1 MIFKTFQAELDGI
14 SNKIGFNKRSFAEWG
29 KQVSISFK
37 ESKSVINS
45 FKNALKTAFTVPRE
59 RKDWTKNKYEEIV
72 DKDNIDS
79 YISKLKEEDASGLA
93 QKIREQSVAVAEA
106 KDGWE
111 DYFAELKNNSQ
122 GYIVDLIKNTHDLSK
137 LTGEDLVK
145 ANQKARES
153 AIAHNE
159 QIKNMSLSA
168 KAGKVVFQSLAMAG
182 NMLAF
187 TLISKG
193 IELAA
198 KGIDRVINSA
208 KYAEKAFKDATD
220 SAKTFTRTIKDTQ
233 KNTANMESSVNSII
247 DRYAKLSQGVN
258 PFTNENTGLSTQ
270 EYEEFLDLNEQLAD
284 LFPSLTMD
292 YDENGKAILGLSG
305 SVDSVTESIRA
316 LVEQQKELAKAD
328 IRENVEQYFNGT
340 KDAPGAWKAL
350 EGRKQAVED
359 ANKELETMQEYYD
372 TMLHGGKWRIH
383 EDLAPFEKGAY
394 LIKIRDYFG
403 EDIASILESVM
414 SVEYNKGFLW
424 HYADVIIDSTK
435 LTETQKEQIT
445 ESYDTFYSELLA
457 KQKTATS
464 ELESQNAEFS
474 NNALFWLE
482 DLSFYEDSEI
492 YVKTAMQ
499 RLVKSIDW
507 SSYDPEALNYEGVK
521 AILQN
526 AVLTPFQVA
535 CNDPDQKAELTR
547 ALSDLFSVNPADMRI
562 DTLNDAFNTLAAILR
577 KNPLEL
583 KVALGFESENDIK
596 DRLNG
601 RVLQLLDGKYTSKLP
616 TGQPFKINDEGIK
629 SDEYASWLNATKDF
643 TIGQAELFLKTTRD
657 AENIEQALEKW
668 NAKLAEMAKE
678 YEDSNILSTKLTNSA
693 DSLDAFQSSVKSA
706 VDAYATLLSGNYS
719 STDLL
724 NSIQAINKAATDM
737 GKSIRWEEIDSLDA
751 LGDQIEEISQAY
763 ADSVL
768 SDAGLSKDSKFGQML
783 TDIIRA
789 SYQSEAALS
798 SLNTQIDSLQDSY
811 RNLNDIVDT
820 YNEHGHI
827 TFDQLQ
833 TLLDME
839 PRYLSCLVSEDGQLR
854 LNQDAMQE
862 LAAMRLADAKALI
875 IQQAV
880 TELGELAQKREKKA
894 VEDNTMALT
903 DNMETL
909 TTYERRIIDLLPG
922 LGLTGNEF
930 CRISNAI
937 NGAMQ
942 DGASDEDIDEVLRNA
957 AKKVKFITGMADGN
971 IDDMFGGFSSAAVS
985 ATEELNSYL
994 DAQEKALDAGKI
1006 SFREYC
1012 DSISSHIRKAY
1023 DNGKISAKEFWDYQ
1037 GQFLEKQKSSYDKVI
1052 SAVTRKLDGEI
1063 DALRDRQDEI
1073 DGFYESQISSLEETR
1088 KLLQENNDERKRQAD
1103 LQKALY
1109 EMERAHNQRT
1119 VLQYSEGMGM
1129 HYVSDPNAVR
1139 DAENSVA
1146 DARLNIRTAE
1156 IDSAISRLERQRDS
1170 EKSAI
1175 DEIIRNLEAYKA
1187 KWSEVSSAFEEAQED
1202 QLAAEILGQEW
1213 EADVL
1218 GMRIDT
1224 LSAFAE
1230 NYVNLQRTIADA
1242 AWESAKAQAEA
1253 QKLIN
1258 EQTSDAPGNRSAA
1271 IKKVADYGAGI
1282 ANALRD
1288 KFDLSKHPLKF
1299 HTGLKQGLVDTPSLN
1314 RDFKLVQDVGL
1325 GRNEVPAVLKK
1336 GEIVATQ
1343 EQVSNLAAGLR
1354 QAGSQT
1360 ILVNGMELRALQPGD
1375 ETYDLMQKWDT
1386 YFGRIDGNVEKLLP
1400 SSFFEQR
1407 EQVTASANHIVSNN
1421 VESHNRDVQ
1430 PTIHN
1435 EIHVTL
1441 PNVTNATSA
1450 ETLLKDL
1457 QSLGTKKLQVNW

>member
-1 MIFKTFQAELDGI
+1 
-14 SNKIGFNKRSFAEWG
+14 
-29 KQVSISFK
+29 
-37 ESKSVINS
+37 
-45 FKNALKTAFTVPRE
+45 
-59 RKDWTKNKYEEIV
+59 
-72 DKDNIDS
+72 
-79 YISKLKEEDASGLA
+79 
-93 QKIREQSVAVAEA
+93 
-106 KDGWE
+106 
-111 DYFAELKNNSQ
+111 
-122 GYIVDLIKNTHDLSK
+122 
-137 LTGEDLVK
+137 
-145 ANQKARES
+145 
-153 AIAHNE
+153 
-159 QIKNMSLSA
+159 
-168 KAGKVVFQSLAMAG
+168 
-182 NMLAF
+182 
-187 TLISKG
+187 
-193 IELAA
+193 
-198 KGIDRVINSA
+198 
-208 KYAEKAFKDATD
+208 
-220 SAKTFTRTIKDTQ
+220 
-233 KNTANMESSVNSII
+233 
-247 DRYAKLSQGVN
+247 
-258 PFTNENTGLSTQ
+258 
-270 EYEEFLDLNEQLAD
+270 
-284 LFPSLTMD
+284 
-292 YDENGKAILGLSG
+292 
-305 SVDSVTESIRA
+305 
-316 LVEQQKELAKAD
+316 
-328 IRENVEQYFNGT
+328 
-340 KDAPGAWKAL
+340 
-350 EGRKQAVED
+350 
-359 ANKELETMQEYYD
+359 
-372 TMLHGGKWRIH
+372 
-383 EDLAPFEKGAY
+383 
-394 LIKIRDYFG
+394 
-403 EDIASILESVM
+403 
-414 SVEYNKGFLW
+414 
-424 HYADVIIDSTK
+424 
-435 LTETQKEQIT
+435 
-445 ESYDTFYSELLA
+445 
-457 KQKTATS
+457 
-464 ELESQNAEFS
+464 
-474 NNALFWLE
+474 
-482 DLSFYEDSEI
+482 
-492 YVKTAMQ
+492 
-499 RLVKSIDW
+499 
-507 SSYDPEALNYEGVK
+507 
-521 AILQN
+521 
-526 AVLTPFQVA
+526 
-535 CNDPDQKAELTR
+535 
-547 ALSDLFSVNPADMRI
+547 
-562 DTLNDAFNTLAAILR
+562 
-577 KNPLEL
+577 
-583 KVALGFESENDIK
+583 
-596 DRLNG
+596 
-601 RVLQLLDGKYTSKLP
+601 
-616 TGQPFKINDEGIK
+616 
-629 SDEYASWLNATKDF
+629 
-643 TIGQAELFLKTTRD
+643 
-657 AENIEQALEKW
+657 
-668 NAKLAEMAKE
+668 
-678 YEDSNILSTKLTNSA
+678 
-693 DSLDAFQSSVKSA
+693 
-706 VDAYATLLSGNYS
+706 
-719 STDLL
+719 
-724 NSIQAINKAATDM
+724 
-737 GKSIRWEEIDSLDA
+737 
-751 LGDQIEEISQAY
+751 
-763 ADSVL
+763 
-768 SDAGLSKDSKFGQML
+768 
-783 TDIIRA
+783 
-789 SYQSEAALS
+789 
-798 SLNTQIDSLQDSY
+798 
-811 RNLNDIVDT
+811 
-820 YNEHGHI
+820 
-827 TFDQLQ
+827 
-833 TLLDME
+833 
-839 PRYLSCLVSEDGQLR
+839 
-854 LNQDAMQE
+854 
-862 LAAMRLADAKALI
+862 
-875 IQQAV
+875 
-880 TELGELAQKREKKA
+880 
-894 VEDNTMALT
+894 
-903 DNMETL
+903 
-909 TTYERRIIDLLPG
+909 
-922 LGLTGNEF
+922 
-930 CRISNAI
+930 
-937 NGAMQ
+937 
-942 DGASDEDIDEVLRNA
+942 
-957 AKKVKFITGMADGN
+957 MADGN
-971 IDDMFGGFSSAAVS
+971 IDDMFGSFSSAAVS

-1023 DNGKISAKEFWDYQ
+1023 DSGKISAKEFWDYQ

-1146 DARLNIRTAE
+1146 DARLNVRTAE

-1375 ETYDLMQKWDT
+1375 KTYDLMQKWDT

-1400 SSFFEQR
+1400 GSFFEQR

>member
-1 MIFKTFQAELDGI
+1 M
-14 SNKIGFNKRSFAEWG
+14 
-29 KQVSISFK
+29 
-37 ESKSVINS
+37 
-45 FKNALKTAFTVPRE
+45 
-59 RKDWTKNKYEEIV
+59 KDVDQRIV
-72 DKDNIDS
+72 DYVKTC
-79 YISKLKEEDASGLA
+79 KKGKATTEGFRASLG
-93 QKIREQSVAVAEA
+93 
-106 KDGWE
+106 
-111 DYFAELKNNSQ
+111 
-122 GYIVDLIKNTHDLSK
+122 T
-137 LTGEDLVK
+137 LTF
-145 ANQKARES
+145 
-153 AIAHNE
+153 
-159 QIKNMSLSA
+159 SA
-168 KAGKVVFQSLAMAG
+168 KAGKIALQALATVG
-182 NMLAF
+182 NMVA
-187 TLISKG
+187 TWAISKG
-193 IELAA
+193 IELAIQGVDRLIHPSKYA
-198 KGIDRVINSA
+198 AKALKEATDNAKELSDNIKGIQ
-208 KYAEKAFKDATD
+208 KDA
-220 SAKTFTRTIKDTQ
+220 
-233 KNTANMESSVNSII
+233 ANMESSVNSII

-340 KDAPGAWKAL
+340 KDVPGAWKAL
-350 EGRKQAVED
+350 EGRKQAVGVV
-359 ANKELETMQEYYD
+359 NKELEIMQEFYD
-372 TMLHGGKWRIH
+372 TMLHGDKWRIH
-383 EDLAPFEKGAY
+383 KDLAHFAKDAY
-394 LIKIRDYFG
+394 LIEIRDYFG

-464 ELESQNAEFS
+464 ELEAQNVEFS

-535 CNDPDQKAELTR
+535 CNDPDQKAELTK

-562 DTLNDAFNTLAAILR
+562 DTFHDIFNTLSAILQ
-577 KNPLEL
+577 KDPLEL

-616 TGQPFKINDEGIK
+616 TTGQPFKINDEGIK
-629 SDEYASWLNATKDF
+629 SDEYASWLNATKDL
-643 TIGQAELFLKTTRD
+643 TIGQAELFLETTRD

-706 VDAYATLLSGNYS
+706 ADAYATLLSGNYS

-862 LAAMRLADAKALI
+862 LAAMRLADARALI

-880 TELGELAQKREKKA
+880 TELGELAQKRETKA

-909 TTYERRIIDLLPG
+909 TTYEQRIIDLLPG

-957 AKKVKFITGMADGN
+957 AKKAKFITGMADGN
-971 IDDMFGGFSSAAVS
+971 IDDMFGSFSSAAVS

-1253 QKLIN
+1253 QKLVN
-1258 EQTSDAPGNRSAA
+1258 EQTSDAPGNRDAV

-1282 ANALRD
+1282 ADALRD

-1354 QAGSQT
+1354 QTGSQT

-1375 ETYDLMQKWDT
+1375 KTYDLMQKWDT

-1400 SSFFEQR
+1400 GSFFEQR

>member
-1 MIFKTFQAELDGI
+1 MLINTGLITSETAEVMATNVVTAAKLKELVATGKLTQAEANLIAAKAGVTLAD
-14 SNKIGFNKRSFAEWG
+14 
-29 KQVSISFK
+29 QK
-37 ESKSVINS
+37 ESASLLADIGAKI
-45 FKNALKTAFTVPRE
+45 KGTGTALKGLGTGILTIAQAHPIIASITAALTFCGGVAFANKVKHEKAAKEIKKAYEDATTAINDINNTFNEKSSKTKETSKEYAELAQGVNLLTNENKKLSTEKYE
-59 RKDWTKNKYEEIV
+59 RFLDLSNQLSALYPPLTKSYDKNGNAILDLSGDVDTIIGSLDNLIERQRILNNQEIMKRMPDLFAGYSNSVSDYKKQLTEAEKRKKDIQTAYEEINKYGLYTAF
-72 DKDNIDS
+72 DISGNAKDADNNPVALHLGQYAHLLKMLGITTKEESLPGKYGETIGYKLVVKDS
-79 YISKLKEEDASGLA
+79 GESPNLSDVKDAYISAYNKASDDVKYAKQQLEVETSSINQYLNTWLQTEFSYTQIENSGL
-93 QKIREQSVAVAEA
+93 QKAVQDTLFNFNWSHLPEEI
-106 KDGWE
+106 D
-111 DYFAELKNNSQ
+111 KNNWEAVSE
-122 GYIVDLIKNTHDLSK
+122 YLRRNILFSISNISSSDVSK
-137 LTGEDLVK
+137 ALADIYSGNLT
-145 ANQKARES
+145 
-153 AIAHNE
+153 
-159 QIKNMSLSA
+159 
-168 KAGKVVFQSLAMAG
+168 
-182 NMLAF
+182 
-187 TLISKG
+187 
-193 IELAA
+193 
-198 KGIDRVINSA
+198 
-208 KYAEKAFKDATD
+208 
-220 SAKTFTRTIKDTQ
+220 
-233 KNTANMESSVNSII
+233 
-247 DRYAKLSQGVN
+247 
-258 PFTNENTGLSTQ
+258 TG
-270 EYEEFLDLNEQLAD
+270 EFLDAIAKVQKYFGSEHPISIPLQAKVDDTQPLINNVKGKLQDDFYDKVGE
-284 LFPSLTMD
+284 LTL
-292 YDENGKAILGLSG
+292 DELKIAVN
-305 SVDSVTESIRA
+305 
-316 LVEQQKELAKAD
+316 
-328 IRENVEQYFNGT
+328 
-340 KDAPGAWKAL
+340 L
-350 EGRKQAVED
+350 EVSE
-359 ANKELETMQEYYD
+359 
-372 TMLHGGKWRIH
+372 
-383 EDLAPFEKGAY
+383 EDLLSWDELIAKIIEAKG
-394 LIKIRDYFG
+394 
-403 EDIASILESVM
+403 S
-414 SVEYNKGFLW
+414 
-424 HYADVIIDSTK
+424 
-435 LTETQKEQIT
+435 
-445 ESYDTFYSELLA
+445 
-457 KQKTATS
+457 AT
-464 ELESQNAEFS
+464 
-474 NNALFWLE
+474 
-482 DLSFYEDSEI
+482 
-492 YVKTAMQ
+492 
-499 RLVKSIDW
+499 
-507 SSYDPEALNYEGVK
+507 
-521 AILQN
+521 
-526 AVLTPFQVA
+526 
-535 CNDPDQKAELTR
+535 
-547 ALSDLFSVNPADMRI
+547 
-562 DTLNDAFNTLAAILR
+562 
-577 KNPLEL
+577 
-583 KVALGFESENDIK
+583 
-596 DRLNG
+596 
-601 RVLQLLDGKYTSKLP
+601 
-616 TGQPFKINDEGIK
+616 
-629 SDEYASWLNATKDF
+629 
-643 TIGQAELFLKTTRD
+643 
-657 AENIEQALEKW
+657 
-668 NAKLAEMAKE
+668 
-678 YEDSNILSTKLTNSA
+678 LSTKLTNSA

-737 GKSIRWEEIDSLDA
+737 GESIRWEEIDSLDA

-862 LAAMRLADAKALI
+862 LAAMRLADARALI

-880 TELGELAQKREKKA
+880 TELGELAQKRETKA

-909 TTYERRIIDLLPG
+909 TTYEQRIIDLLPG

-957 AKKVKFITGMADGN
+957 AKKAKFITGMADGN
-971 IDDMFGGFSSAAVS
+971 IDDMFGSFSSAAVS

-1023 DNGKISAKEFWDYQ
+1023 DSGKISAKEFWDYQ

-1129 HYVSDPNAVR
+1129 HYVSDSNAVR

-1146 DARLNIRTAE
+1146 DARLNVRTAE

-1375 ETYDLMQKWDT
+1375 KTYDLMQKWDT

-1400 SSFFEQR
+1400 GSFFEQR

>member
-1 MIFKTFQAELDGI
+1 MATEKTLK
-14 SNKIGFNKRSFAEWG
+14 KIAKSYTNDTLKAAMAQSTLNEA
-29 KQVSISFK
+29 QI
-37 ESKSVINS
+37 ESMLSANGMQGALLKTTADEIANAASTNAVAAS
-45 FKNALKTAFTVPRE
+45 QKNAIFTTLELGTALEGLKIKIRSTITSL
-59 RKDWTKNKYEEIV
+59 WTFLTTTPLGWATLAVGAMVGLSAIVNKYNASLAEARENARQRMSELFDESRQMDDTLTEHV
-72 DKDNIDS
+72 KTV
-79 YISKLKEEDASGLA
+79 SKLAGRYDE
-93 QKIREQSVAVAEA
+93 
-106 KDGWE
+106 
-111 DYFAELKNNSQ
+111 
-122 GYIVDLIKNTHDLSK
+122 LSK
-137 LTGEDLVK
+137 
-145 ANQKARES
+145 
-153 AIAHNE
+153 
-159 QIKNMSLSA
+159 
-168 KAGKVVFQSLAMAG
+168 
-182 NMLAF
+182 
-187 TLISKG
+187 
-193 IELAA
+193 
-198 KGIDRVINSA
+198 
-208 KYAEKAFKDATD
+208 
-220 SAKTFTRTIKDTQ
+220 
-233 KNTANMESSVNSII
+233 
-247 DRYAKLSQGVN
+247 GVN
-258 PFTNENTGLSTQ
+258 LSTNENTTLSTD
-270 EYEEFLDLNEQLAD
+270 EYEEFLDINERLGDTFPALKKSIDDNGNSILRIGTSGNTAKKQLEELLQAEEDLNHFRIAQ
-284 LFPSLTMD
+284 
-292 YDENGKAILGLSG
+292 GL
-305 SVDSVTESIRA
+305 EEA
-316 LVEQQKELAKAD
+316 
-328 IRENVEQYFNGT
+328 F
-340 KDAPGAWKAL
+340 
-350 EGRKQAVED
+350 EGVYTYVED
-359 ANKELETMQEYYD
+359 ANDATEALRDAAKEADEQMGTLYDFAVNGIRLKKNNYFMFKGAISDKAKTDYVFAMQSAAQQFLDELDDSRRIEIENSLGGASGLFYMHQDEWSGTFDLYANLHTLTTDEIAALEEKMSETVPKGIAFDAALPDSFFDQQQELQYQIQKGKNAWSEFVAYLTSGMRSKSTFKALDPDLQDIALHIVSGLDYSYASAMKAYD
-372 TMLHGGKWRIH
+372 PDPYAYVRDKFLTPMSELDDADKDKLQSSFENLMKLNAGDLSQKNQAEIESLIKTIASLLDKKPLEIRAVLGFDTEEAQNRYHDALKEAKRKFGSPSYGYDDRGFEVNRGYETNDDIGNELDAFWNENVLTEEDVALWNEVTAGITDATEAMKAYTEAKSMENAKSLHATQTIDQLNTRVKPAFDSLRSAYQEIFKDDGSFDRNSIDLLSTCDAIH
-383 EDLAPFEKGAY
+383 SKLNELNQMDGISVDYSAFEHFVTVLNDTESTEKNIQDAFDALAGSITKAALNGTEDYNILKSVLADLGVVNNELVAFDALTKNAEALKEAGMDLAEASEDQMRAFVAETVSAENAAQAYDMLAFQKG
-394 LIKIRDYFG
+394 L
-403 EDIASILESVM
+403 
-414 SVEYNKGFLW
+414 YNLQ
-424 HYADVIIDSTK
+424 
-435 LTETQKEQIT
+435 EMN
-445 ESYDTFYSELLA
+445 
-457 KQKTATS
+457 TAT
-464 ELESQNAEFS
+464 EIANLK
-474 NNALFWLE
+474 AL
-482 DLSFYEDSEI
+482 
-492 YVKTAMQ
+492 
-499 RLVKSIDW
+499 
-507 SSYDPEALNYEGVK
+507 
-521 AILQN
+521 
-526 AVLTPFQVA
+526 
-535 CNDPDQKAELTR
+535 
-547 ALSDLFSVNPADMRI
+547 
-562 DTLNDAFNTLAAILR
+562 
-577 KNPLEL
+577 
-583 KVALGFESENDIK
+583 
-596 DRLNG
+596 
-601 RVLQLLDGKYTSKLP
+601 
-616 TGQPFKINDEGIK
+616 
-629 SDEYASWLNATKDF
+629 
-643 TIGQAELFLKTTRD
+643 
-657 AENIEQALEKW
+657 AENIGYTGNAIEYLTELEGI
-668 NAKLAEMAKE
+668 
-678 YEDSNILSTKLTNSA
+678 YQNIARGTYGA
-693 DSLDAFQSSVKSA
+693 DSQQAAEAQERAAQLTALISESFAKVSYKPHMD
-706 VDAYATLLSGNYS
+706 YS
-719 STDLL
+719 S
-724 NSIQAINKAATDM
+724 
-737 GKSIRWEEIDSLDA
+737 
-751 LGDQIEEISQAY
+751 
-763 ADSVL
+763 
-768 SDAGLSKDSKFGQML
+768 
-783 TDIIRA
+783 
-789 SYQSEAALS
+789 
-798 SLNTQIDSLQDSY
+798 
-811 RNLNDIVDT
+811 IV
-820 YNEHGHI
+820 
-827 TFDQLQ
+827 
-833 TLLDME
+833 
-839 PRYLSCLVSEDGQLR
+839 
-854 LNQDAMQE
+854 
-862 LAAMRLADAKALI
+862 
-875 IQQAV
+875 
-880 TELGELAQKREKKA
+880 KK
-894 VEDNTMALT
+894 
-903 DNMETL
+903 
-909 TTYERRIIDLLPG
+909 
-922 LGLTGNEF
+922 
-930 CRISNAI
+930 
-937 NGAMQ
+937 
-942 DGASDEDIDEVLRNA
+942 
-957 AKKVKFITGMADGN
+957 
-971 IDDMFGGFSSAAVS
+971 SAAVS

-1023 DNGKISAKEFWDYQ
+1023 DSGKISAKEFWDYQ

-1146 DARLNIRTAE
+1146 DARLNVRTAE

-1400 SSFFEQR
+1400 GSFFEQR

>member
-1 MIFKTFQAELDGI
+1 MIFRTINADAKKLTEQFGLLNKSFRDIKKDFANGLGFKNSLFQTSISKIDYQALQKFNSAIKVTNDGLTKSQRITKAWNENMSGCSIAAKRMGNDLVTGKKNIQDISKAMKRASGSTKALGVAMNVMANVGFMLAITAITKVISELAQAQDNAIQAAKEATETYKSELDSINDYKQRLSELHEELKSGNLSYEETKTKRTELMTIQDELIEKFGNEKGAIESVTEAVNGQIDALDNLNEKAYRDWVAKADEQTFWNKLLPGGKSGLDQAIDYMETKKTVSFMDMQNANLSDELQAIQKEIDETIQAKYNLDKTFAMFNVTGTPDEL
-14 SNKIGFNKRSFAEWG
+14 RTQLE
-29 KQVSISFK
+29 
-37 ESKSVINS
+37 
-45 FKNALKTAFTVPRE
+45 
-59 RKDWTKNKYEEIV
+59 
-72 DKDNIDS
+72 NILQD
-79 YISKLKEEDASGLA
+79 YADISKE
-93 QKIREQSVAVAEA
+93 I
-106 KDGWE
+106 
-111 DYFAELKNNSQ
+111 
-122 GYIVDLIKNTHDLSK
+122 
-137 LTGEDLVK
+137 
-145 ANQKARES
+145 
-153 AIAHNE
+153 
-159 QIKNMSLSA
+159 
-168 KAGKVVFQSLAMAG
+168 
-182 NMLAF
+182 F
-187 TLISKG
+187 TSKG
-193 IELAA
+193 IDWNLWEEYRKETTDSINEA
-198 KGIDRVINSA
+198 INSLD
-208 KYAEKAFKDATD
+208 KGLEKHQDTY
-220 SAKTFTRTIKDTQ
+220 KTYI
-233 KNTANMESSVNSII
+233 
-247 DRYAKLSQGVN
+247 
-258 PFTNENTGLSTQ
+258 
-270 EYEEFLDLNEQLAD
+270 
-284 LFPSLTMD
+284 
-292 YDENGKAILGLSG
+292 
-305 SVDSVTESIRA
+305 
-316 LVEQQKELAKAD
+316 
-328 IRENVEQYFNGT
+328 
-340 KDAPGAWKAL
+340 
-350 EGRKQAVED
+350 EG
-359 ANKELETMQEYYD
+359 
-372 TMLHGGKWRIH
+372 
-383 EDLAPFEKGAY
+383 
-394 LIKIRDYFG
+394 LIKY
-403 EDIASILESVM
+403 
-414 SVEYNKGFLW
+414 
-424 HYADVIIDSTK
+424 
-435 LTETQKEQIT
+435 
-445 ESYDTFYSELLA
+445 
-457 KQKTATS
+457 
-464 ELESQNAEFS
+464 
-474 NNALFWLE
+474 
-482 DLSFYEDSEI
+482 DSE
-492 YVKTAMQ
+492 Y
-499 RLVKSIDW
+499 
-507 SSYDPEALNYEGVK
+507 
-521 AILQN
+521 
-526 AVLTPFQVA
+526 
-535 CNDPDQKAELTR
+535 
-547 ALSDLFSVNPADMRI
+547 
-562 DTLNDAFNTLAAILR
+562 
-577 KNPLEL
+577 
-583 KVALGFESENDIK
+583 
-596 DRLNG
+596 
-601 RVLQLLDGKYTSKLP
+601 
-616 TGQPFKINDEGIK
+616 
-629 SDEYASWLNATKDF
+629 SDEYANILQKRAELKSAQNSGNAEEVKKAKQEFMDSINDAIIASDSDESIKKYF
-643 TIGQAELFLKTTRD
+643 ESLYPELQAEFD
-657 AENIEQALEKW
+657 NWAFEFDLEVNKDGI
-668 NAKLAEMAKE
+668 ADVAKE
-678 YEDSNILSTKLTNSA
+678 IGEKYTATDLLGMVNDGTAFNVNSPLNSLIDAAVKYKICTNESADEVQKLIDLLVELGIVQGEYKEAPLSEPTTFSSVLNNSA

-706 VDAYATLLSGNYS
+706 ADAYATLLSGNYS

-862 LAAMRLADAKALI
+862 LAAMRLADARAQI

-880 TELGELAQKREKKA
+880 TELGELAQKRETKT

-922 LGLTGNEF
+922 LALTGNEF

-957 AKKVKFITGMADGN
+957 AKKAKFITGMADGN

-1063 DALRDRQDEI
+1063 DTLRDRQDEI

-1139 DAENSVA
+1139 DAENSIA

-1354 QAGSQT
+1354 QTGSQT

-1375 ETYDLMQKWDT
+1375 KTYDLMQKWDT

-1400 SSFFEQR
+1400 GSFFEQR

-1421 VESHNRDVQ
+1421 VESHNRDIQ

>member
-1 MIFKTFQAELDGI
+1 MMTLSAANTKYSAEQLTKVTGI
-14 SNKIGFNKRSFAEWG
+14 SAETMADWGLIEATDTLTVSELTERAASDSRAKTALNKIIALNAEEAANG
-29 KQVSISFK
+29 KITVS
-37 ESKSVINS
+37 NT
-45 FKNALKTAFTVPRE
+45 ALTASEGGVTLATGAFTTAI
-59 RKDWTKNKYEEIV
+59 KA
-72 DKDNIDS
+72 NIKAM
-79 YISKLKEEDASGLA
+79 IAWMKHTPLGL
-93 QKIREQSVAVAEA
+93 
-106 KDGWE
+106 
-111 DYFAELKNNSQ
+111 
-122 GYIVDLIKNTHDLSK
+122 
-137 LTGEDLVK
+137 LTMLVGGVFLAVK
-145 ANQKARES
+145 AYDALTVSVK
-153 AIAHNE
+153 E
-159 QIKNMSLSA
+159 QETKMENSLSA
-168 KAGKVVFQSLAMAG
+168 YYDAKSALSNITTELENQEQAIDDLLGKEKITYAEQGQLDKLQAITKELRIQKDLAKKEEERTQKKAAKEASILFNKQFGKYD
-182 NMLAF
+182 
-187 TLISKG
+187 ISKSSVDDLVISPNLDNEKLFNSKKNDIPKRIAAYIRLNNALDKARSAGLQADADSFKRLIETTKDSLFETAQDLQKQQSG
-193 IELAA
+193 IV
-198 KGIDRVINSA
+198 DYYN
-208 KYAEKAFKDATD
+208 
-220 SAKTFTRTIKDTQ
+220 TIKDTPYDDLTPEQ
-233 KNTANMESSVNSII
+233 KDIVESYHSISDAI
-247 DRYAKLSQGVN
+247 ELIYQ
-258 PFTNENTGLSTQ
+258 
-270 EYEEFLDLNEQLAD
+270 YLDPN
-284 LFPSLTMD
+284 
-292 YDENGKAILGLSG
+292 
-305 SVDSVTESIRA
+305 
-316 LVEQQKELAKAD
+316 
-328 IRENVEQYFNGT
+328 
-340 KDAPGAWKAL
+340 AWKAMQIESVFDTEGIEKTKDELIEMVKAGTFDESTLQSYPKLSEAL
-350 EGRKQAVED
+350 EQNNVSARELC
-359 ANKELETMQEYYD
+359 NELEALAEAEGKVTGD
-372 TMLHGGKWRIH
+372 TLSE
-383 EDLAPFEKGAY
+383 EDLP
-394 LIKIRDYFG
+394 
-403 EDIASILESVM
+403 
-414 SVEYNKGFLW
+414 
-424 HYADVIIDSTK
+424 
-435 LTETQKEQIT
+435 
-445 ESYDTFYSELLA
+445 
-457 KQKTATS
+457 
-464 ELESQNAEFS
+464 
-474 NNALFWLE
+474 
-482 DLSFYEDSEI
+482 
-492 YVKTAMQ
+492 
-499 RLVKSIDW
+499 
-507 SSYDPEALNYEGVK
+507 
-521 AILQN
+521 
-526 AVLTPFQVA
+526 
-535 CNDPDQKAELTR
+535 
-547 ALSDLFSVNPADMRI
+547 
-562 DTLNDAFNTLAAILR
+562 
-577 KNPLEL
+577 
-583 KVALGFESENDIK
+583 
-596 DRLNG
+596 
-601 RVLQLLDGKYTSKLP
+601 
-616 TGQPFKINDEGIK
+616 
-629 SDEYASWLNATKDF
+629 
-643 TIGQAELFLKTTRD
+643 
-657 AENIEQALEKW
+657 
-668 NAKLAEMAKE
+668 
-678 YEDSNILSTKLTNSA
+678 LSTKLTNSA

-1400 SSFFEQR
+1400 GSFFEQR